1 MSITFKKSTLED
13 IETLLLLQ
21 KAAFQEDLEKYEDF
35 ESNPACETDEKL
47 AENIRNITTLP
58 F

>member
-1 MSITFKKSTLED
+1 MPITFKKSTLED

-35 ESNPACETDEKL
+35 ESNPACETYEKL
-47 AENIRNITTLP
+47 AENISK
-58 F
+58 